1 MLGIGKEV
9 ARLAQERPTAER
21 LQALKRILP
30 CATIK
35 SILNQT
41 RQTRACNRLPKPFM
55 VWFVVGMGLFATDC
69 YRQIFRWLERFRP
82 NFVPP
87 RSSLCEARQRLG
99 VAPLLWLASRVI
111 RLLAVATTPQAF
123 YRGLRIMAVDGFV
136 VDLFDGDVNA
146 RVFGRPKGGRSD
158 GAFPQA
164 RVLALCEVGTH
175 VLWKYLIKPIRCA
188 EIVMVKAL
196 MRHLDPTMLL
206 LWDRGFLSYDN
217 VRDVL
222 ARKAQLLARIKK
234 TLVFSKL
241 KVFADGSYLAK
252 LYPSPYDRSKDRNGI
267 VVRVIEYTIDDPN
280 RAKARE
286 VHRLLTTLLDADE
299 HPAVT
304 LIELYHERWEEEL
317 TIDELKTHQ
326 QQRPVLRSQT
336 PAGVVQEIHGMLL
349 AHFVVRTLM
358 FEASVTKDVAPRRVS
373 FTGALKILRCRLA
386 ECPRHAAGQ
395 QDWYDNLVQEIAEEM
410 LPPRRDRTNP
420 RVIKRKMSKWAKK
433 RPHHYHNPQPTMTF
447 RESLNVKC

>member
-9 ARLAQERPTAER
+9 ARIAEQQPTAER
-21 LQALKRILP
+21 LKALKRIIP

-35 SILNQT
+35 SILKQT
-41 RQTRACNRLPKPFM
+41 RQARSCKRLPKLFM

-69 YRQIFRWLERFRP
+69 YRQIFRWLDRFRP
-82 NFVPP
+82 NWVPL

-99 VAPLLWLASRVI
+99 VAPLFWLASRLI
-111 RLLAVATTPQAF
+111 RLLAVAATPGAF
-123 YRGLRIMAVDGFV
+123 YRGLRLMAVDGFV
-136 VDLFDGDVNA
+136 VDVFDGEDNA
-146 RVFGRPKGGRSD
+146 RVFGRPKGGRSA

-175 VLWKYLIKPIRCA
+175 ILWKYLIKPIRCA
-188 EIVMVKAL
+188 EIVMVKTVL
-196 MRHLDPTMLL
+196 RYLDPTMLL

-222 ARKAQLLARIKK
+222 ARKANLLARIKK
-234 TLVFSKL
+234 NLVFSKI
-241 KVFADGSYLAK
+241 KVFADGSFLAK
-252 LYPSPYDRSKDRNGI
+252 LYPSTHDRNKDRNGL
-267 VVRVIEYTIDDPN
+267 VVRIIEYTIGDPH
-280 RAKARE
+280 RAKAKE
-286 VHRLLTTLLDADE
+286 VHRLLTTLLDAPK
-299 HPAVT
+299 HPAKD

-317 TIDELKTHQ
+317 AIDEVKTHQ
-326 QQRPVLRSQT
+326 QERPVLRSQT

-358 FEASVTKDVAPRRVS
+358 FEAAATKNVPPRRVS
-373 FTGALKILRCRLA
+373 FVGALKILRCRLP
-386 ECPRHAAGQ
+386 ECPRHAPGQ
-395 QDWYDNLVQEIAEEM
+395 RRWYDDLVQEIAEEI
-410 LPPRRDRTNP
+410 LPQRRDRLNP

-447 RESLNVKC
+447 RESLNIKC